1 MGNVYVYEADADDF
15 SNIGLVGALTPTGCR
30 HEEVANGAS
39 ELTLIHPVD
48 DWGRYAALLPG
59 RILRAPIPVRTCP
72 EIDGGAVVK
81 TFETWTI
88 RSTAS
93 KAQRYVY
100 SKRSGGKKKKLL
112 KPGTRVLVTKK
123 DEAYGRYA
131 IRYGGTFITLA
142 DSSVVTMK
150 NGTSGWI
157 SKNALQFV
165 ASASAPETPEGIE
178 SVEPAWPVRDQL
190 FEIVEVQKSEA
201 GDSVQ
206 VLALRLFYA
215 LRVNL
220 TNYKNTGQV
229 TAGAALDSILSNCA
243 VPTEFEVHTDLVGTR
258 TGVDWSR
265 VNPVKALL
273 ADDTG
278 FCARWGAQL
287 VRDDWDIYCLSK
299 AGLDR
304 GIRIEYAKNLTGVDC
319 SESIEDVYTRIIPV
333 GETKTGGE
341 LLLGSTIWVDSPLI
355 GNYATPRVYY
365 LKCKNAKVTGSVT
378 TALARARMREQALEM
393 FAAGCDKPAL
403 SVSVDFIS
411 LGDTAEYAQY
421 RALENVYLYDTVRVV
436 HPRLGI
442 DVQAEVVRHVWD
454 CLNDRVLSIEL
465 GSVRGSL
472 ATAASAQAMVEARL
486 AALAAE
492 VNEVVGLQLVIDS
505 TGDALGAGID
515 STTLSGRVWRGSVD
529 VTDEFDAVLF
539 RWTRMSGNPV
549 ADATWNA
556 THAGVKS
563 FTLTSATDGI
573 TATYQLDVVGV
584 SL

>member
-1 MGNVYVYEADADDF
+1 MGHVYVYEADTDDF
-15 SNIGLVGALTPTGCR
+15 SNIGLVGALTPTECR

-39 ELTLIHPVD
+39 ELTLVHPVD
-48 DWGRYAALLPG
+48 SWGRYAALLPD
-59 RILRAPIPVRTCP
+59 RILRVPVPVRTCP

-88 RSTAS
+88 RSTAT
-93 KAQRYVY
+93 KGQRYVY

-112 KPGTRVLVTKK
+112 KAGTRVLVTKK

-131 IRYGGTFITLA
+131 IRYGGRFGYRA
-142 DSSVVTMK
+142 DSSIVDMK

-178 SVEPAWPVRDQL
+178 LLEPAWPVRDQL
-190 FEIVEVQKSEA
+190 FRIAEVQKSEA

-206 VLALRLFYA
+206 VLALRLFYD
-215 LRVNL
+215 LRTNL
-220 TNYKNTGQV
+220 TNYKNVAQL
-229 TAGAALDSILSNCA
+229 TARAALDGILSKCA
-243 VPTEFEVHTDLVGTR
+243 VPTEFEFHTDLVGTR

-304 GIRIEYAKNLTGVDC
+304 GTRIEYAKNLTGVDC
-319 SESIEDVYTRIIPV
+319 TESIEDVFTRIIPV
-333 GETKTGGE
+333 GETKAGGE
-341 LLLGSTIWVDSPLI
+341 LLLSGTTWVDSPLI
-355 GNYATPRVYY
+355 GNYAAPRVYY
-365 LKCKNAKVTGSVT
+365 LKCKNAKVSSSVT
-378 TALARARMREQALEM
+378 TALARARMLEQAQAM
-393 FAAGCDKPAL
+393 FADGCDKPAI
-403 SVSVDFIS
+403 SVSVDFVS

-436 HPRLGI
+436 HPKLGV

-454 CLNDRVLSIEL
+454 CLNERVLSIEL

-472 ATAASAQAMVEARL
+472 ATAASAQAMVEAQL
-486 AALAAE
+486 AVLQADM
-492 VNEVVGLQLVIDS
+492 NEVVGLRLEIES

-515 STTLSGRVWRGSVD
+515 STTLTARVWRGTVD
-529 VTDEFDAVLF
+529 ATDEFDAALF
-539 RWTRMSGNPV
+539 KWTRLS
-549 ADATWNA
+549 ADPAGDAAWNA
-556 THAGVKS
+556 THTGMKS
-563 FTLTSATDGI
+563 ITLTRAADGV

-584 SL
+584 SA